1 MLNSMRC
8 VKCGLTQ
15 LAAPTCHNCGKP
27 TGVSEESRSRRTAA
41 AVAPPAR
48 PRTAAS
54 SLPPAP
60 RAAPPEFSEADLAGS
75 EPTIVHPASESVFDA
90 ERTEVR
96 NEPTERMVKPV
107 GTDSEADEERR
118 LIFAGSAG
126 TLFGIHIVNVLLT
139 VLTLGIYYCWA
150 KVRVR
155 SYLLSQTVFEGDR
168 FAYHG
173 TGRELLNGTF
183 KAGLVFGAVSVLFN
197 AGPMLPGGTPVR
209 IGAILVGYIGLLLL
223 IPVATVGARRYRL
236 SRTSWRNIRFS
247 FQGPVTAFI
256 KLFVGGMLLTGL
268 TLGLYYPFFATAR
281 HGFLVAHS
289 QFGDRSF
296 AFDGR
301 GRDLFGPFL
310 LTLLL
315 TVPTL
320 GLAWFWFWAR
330 RTRYYWEHTSFDA
343 ARFVST
349 VTGLRLFGLHLVNLV
364 SLILTFGL
372 AWPWVTVRTLRFEFA
387 NLSLL
392 GALELESVQQDVQTA
407 TATGD
412 SLGQFLEVDTGFAA

>member
-8 VKCGLTQ
+8 VKCGLIQ
-15 LAAPTCHNCGKP
+15 LAAPTCRNCGKP
-27 TGVSEESRSRRTAA
+27 TGISEESRPRRPAA
-41 AVAPPAR
+41 AVAPPAPAR
-48 PRTAAS
+48 PRA
-54 SLPPAP
+54 PAP
-60 RAAPPEFSEADLAGS
+60 APPPMTHAAPPDLTELHSEQ
-75 EPTIVHPASESVFDA
+75 
-90 ERTEVR
+90 TELIGD
-96 NEPTERMVKPV
+96 PTERMFEP
-107 GTDSEADEERR
+107 TDSEADAERR

-126 TLFGIHIVNVLLT
+126 TLLGIHIVNVLLT

-183 KAGLVFGAVSVLFN
+183 KAGLVFGAVSLLFN
-197 AGPMLPGGTPVR
+197 AAPMLPGGTPVR
-209 IGAILVGYIGLLLL
+209 IGAFLLGYLGFLLL

-247 FQGPVTAFI
+247 FQGRATAFI
-256 KLFVGGMLLTGL
+256 NLFVGGALLTAL

-289 QFGDRSF
+289 RFGDRSF

-310 LTLLL
+310 LALLL

-320 GLAWFWFWAR
+320 GLVWFWFWAR

-343 ARFVST
+343 SRFVST

-364 SLILTFGL
+364 SLVLTFGL

-392 GALELESVQQDVQTA
+392 GALELESVRQDAQTA